1 MLNNYDKIANYYDV
15 LSRMVFF
22 KSQVNA
28 QVRQL
33 PYIPENSRVLIAG
46 GGTGWILDEIAKVHP
61 TGLHITYV
69 EISSKML
76 SLSKKRKIGGNK
88 VDFVRSSIEDFRHVE
103 KYNVIITAFLFD
115 NFLEPRIKLVFD
127 QLHSHMAKNGIWLF
141 TDFHD
146 GQKDR
151 KNWRFF
157 LLKTMYLFFR
167 NIAQVEARSLIQME
181 SLFKQAGYTVLTEAY
196 YYKRFIKSTVYCVQ
210 DGSAEHVHEPE

>member
-28 QVRQL
+28 QIRQL
-33 PYIPENSRVLIAG
+33 QYIPANSRVLIAG
-46 GGTGWILDEIAKVHP
+46 GGTGWILDEMVKIHP
-61 TGLHITYV
+61 AGLHITYV

-76 SLSKKRKIGGNK
+76 ALSKKRKTAANQ
-88 VDFVRSSIEDFRHVE
+88 VDFVCSSIEDFRHRG
-103 KYNVIITAFLFD
+103 KYDVIITAFLFD
-115 NFLEPRIKLVFD
+115 NFLEPRIKLVFN
-127 QLHSHMAKNGIWLF
+127 QLNSHMAKNGRWLF

-146 GQKDR
+146 DGKEKKSWQ
-151 KNWRFF
+151 FY

-181 SLFKQAGYTVLTEAY
+181 SFFKEAGYTVLTEAY
-196 YYKRFIKSTVYCVQ
+196 DYKRFIKSTVYCAQ
-210 DGSAEHVHEPE
+210 DGFAEHVHEPE